1 MSCYVNTTCGCV
13 GQGVGDA
20 TSVSDHVQTFVAA
33 FEVVVDLNFHVVE
46 FNFHAVQ
53 KGIVVCSSRSY
64 FVQGVD
70 HFDDAVQVRG
80 LSLQVLL

>member
-53 KGIVVCSSRSY
+53 KGIVVCSY
-64 FVQGVD
+64 PIEVLQGGEHLD
-70 HFDDAVQVRG
+70 EAVQDTFRK
-80 LSLQVLL
+80 